1 MMTNQEQSKLTE
13 DQENVARSILRE
25 GARLQRVEIVS
36 FLKQYSGKAL
46 DVDELVGVIEAIDQQ
61 AEENTEEASEEDN

>member
-1 MMTNQEQSKLTE
+1 MTNQEQPKLTE

>member
-1 MMTNQEQSKLTE
+1 MTNQEQPKLTE

-46 DVDELVGVIEAIDQQ
+46 DVDELVGVIESIDQQ
-61 AEENTEEASEEDN
+61 AEESTEEASEEDN